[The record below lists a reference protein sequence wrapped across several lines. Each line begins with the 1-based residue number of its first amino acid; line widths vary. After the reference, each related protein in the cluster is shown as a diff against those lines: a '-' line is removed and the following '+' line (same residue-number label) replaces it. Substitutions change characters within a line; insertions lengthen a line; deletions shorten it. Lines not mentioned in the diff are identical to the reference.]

1 MVLLTKE
8 KNEEV
13 LARSKELIFE
23 SGDEKWRAE
32 ALSLAVTVA
41 GRYFPKDFL
50 LKFFKEEMKML
61 REASIVQ
68 DWINEG
74 IEKGIEKGKK
84 SGKLEVLQEDILDIL
99 EERFGIIKKG
109 ISRKLELIDDPA
121 VLKSLHKKS
130 IKVASLDE
138 FAKILD
144 EVLEEE

>member
-74 IEKGIEKGKK
+74 IEKGKK
-84 SGKLEVLQEDILDIL
+84 NGKLETLQEYILDIL

-109 ISRKLELIDDPA
+109 VSRKLELIDDPA

-138 FAKILD
+138 FAKILE